1 MGAAACRMRAG
12 RALVA
17 VPVEPPQY
25 PVNLIV
31 EGRPCLVVGA
41 GAVAA
46 RKVAG
51 LLACGATVTV
61 VAPEV
66 GEKIESWAAAG
77 RVALARRPYESGESA
92 GYRLVVAATDDH
104 AVNALVFADGE
115 ESGVWVN
122 SADDPATCSF
132 TLPSVVRRGPL
143 LVTVATGGHSPA
155 LAAWLR
161 ARLEREVGDEYR
173 ILLELLSAE
182 REALRAAGRSTEG
195 LDWQKALD
203 SNMLELIRAGQ
214 IGQARERLQACLSSS

>member
-1 MGAAACRMRAG
+1 M
-12 RALVA
+12 
-17 VPVEPPQY
+17 PVDPPQY
-25 PVNLIV
+25 PVNLVV
-31 EGRPCLVVGA
+31 EGRPCLVVGG

-51 LLACGATVTV
+51 LLACGAVVTV

-66 GEKIESWAAAG
+66 GEEIESWALSG
-77 RVALARRPYESGESA
+77 RIALARRRYEPDEVV
-92 GYRLVVAATDDH
+92 GYRLVIAATDDH
-104 AVNALVFADGE
+104 AVNAAVFADGE
-115 ESGVWVN
+115 KGGVWVN

-143 LVTVATGGHSPA
+143 VVTVATGGHSPA

-161 ARLEREVGDEYR
+161 ARLERELGDEYR

-182 REALRAAGRSTEG
+182 RESLKASGRSTEG